1 MDRGIVLFKG
11 EKMKVELNNDA
22 VDAIFRSIFIED
34 YKMLKS
40 DIQNLKD
47 SPELAPYQKEDL
59 KANKKYLDAMET
71 LMSYYIGYDW
81 ESVVNLK
88 KEKKEKK
95 KKDKKKPKKEL
106 PEEL

>member
-1 MDRGIVLFKG
+1 
-11 EKMKVELNNDA
+11 MKVELNSDA

-47 SPELAPYQKEDL
+47 IPELAPYQKEDL

-71 LMSYYIGYDW
+71 LMTYYIGYNW
-81 ESVVNLK
+81 ESEVNIN
-88 KEKKEKK
+88 KEKK
-95 KKDKKKPKKEL
+95 KKKAKKKSKKEL